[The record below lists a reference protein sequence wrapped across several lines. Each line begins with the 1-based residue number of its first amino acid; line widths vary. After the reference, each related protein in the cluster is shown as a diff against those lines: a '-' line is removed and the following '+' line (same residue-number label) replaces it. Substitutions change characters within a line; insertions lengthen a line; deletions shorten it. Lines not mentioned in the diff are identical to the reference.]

1 MRGKGK
7 MCEGTPGLME
17 SSGMKAELPELCFW
31 RGAASGETS
40 LYHSHPT
47 EQQGND
53 AILAVLRM
61 RITLN
66 LCDLWIPWQSSL
78 LPSAIAVAWAGEPM
92 APSAVWL
99 VVMDRHMAFLMGTT
113 FWPR

>member
-1 MRGKGK
+1 

-78 LPSAIAVAWAGEPM
+78 LPSAIAVAWAGEPT
-92 APSAVWL
+92 APAAVWL

-113 FWPR
+113 FWPQ